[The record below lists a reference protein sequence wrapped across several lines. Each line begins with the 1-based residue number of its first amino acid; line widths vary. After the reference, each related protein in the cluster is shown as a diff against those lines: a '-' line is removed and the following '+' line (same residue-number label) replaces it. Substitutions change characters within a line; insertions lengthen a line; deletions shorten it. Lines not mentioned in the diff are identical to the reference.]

1 MYMEL
6 KEFIKST
13 IKQIAESVDEL
24 NQEFEGKQTFVN
36 PTNIKGIGEK
46 PYVPFAFTNYNVT
59 NIDFDLSVD
68 VENKEGT
75 TGKVGVLASV
85 IGVGVSS
92 TEGRVQ
98 HSESKVRF
106 TIPVILPSKKLD
118 PNKG

>member
-1 MYMEL
+1 
-6 KEFIKST
+6 
-13 IKQIAESVDEL
+13 
-24 NQEFEGKQTFVN
+24 
-36 PTNIKGIGEK
+36 
-46 PYVPFAFTNYNVT
+46 
-59 NIDFDLSVD
+59 

>member
-1 MYMEL
+1 MEL

-24 NQEFEGKQTFVN
+24 NQEFDGKQTFVN

-46 PYVPFAFTNYNVT
+46 PYVPFAFTDYNVT

-118 PNKG
+118 PNKD

>member
-1 MYMEL
+1 MEL

-24 NQEFEGKQTFVN
+24 NQEFDGKQTFVN

-46 PYVPFAFTNYNVT
+46 PYVPFAFTDYNVT

>member
-1 MYMEL
+1 MEL

-24 NQEFEGKQTFVN
+24 NQEFDGKQTFVN

-46 PYVPFAFTNYNVT
+46 PYVPFAFTDYNVT

-75 TGKVGVLASV
+75 TCKVGVLASV

>member
-1 MYMEL
+1 MEL

-13 IKQIAESVDEL
+13 IKQISESVDEL

-46 PYVPFAFTNYNVT
+46 PYVPFAFTDYNVT

>member
-1 MYMEL
+1 MEL

-24 NQEFEGKQTFVN
+24 NQEFDGKQTFVN

-46 PYVPFAFTNYNVT
+46 PYVPFAFTDYNVT

-75 TGKVGVLASV
+75 TGQVGVLASV

-106 TIPVILPSKKLD
+106 TIPVILPSKKLE

>member
-1 MYMEL
+1 MEL

-36 PTNIKGIGEK
+36 PTNIKGIGDK
-46 PYVPFAFTNYNVT
+46 PYVPFAFTDYNVT

>member
-1 MYMEL
+1 MEL

-24 NQEFEGKQTFVN
+24 NQEFDGKQTFVN

-46 PYVPFAFTNYNVT
+46 PYVPFAFTDYNVT

-118 PNKG
+118 LNKG

>member
-1 MYMEL
+1 MEL

-24 NQEFEGKQTFVN
+24 NQEFDGKQTFVN

>member
-1 MYMEL
+1 MEL

-24 NQEFEGKQTFVN
+24 NQEFDGKQTFVN
-36 PTNIKGIGEK
+36 STNIKGIGEK
-46 PYVPFAFTNYNVT
+46 PYVPFAFTDYNVT

>member
-1 MYMEL
+1 MEL

-24 NQEFEGKQTFVN
+24 NQEFDGKQTFVN

-46 PYVPFAFTNYNVT
+46 PYVPFAFTDYNVT

-106 TIPVILPSKKLD
+106 TIPVILPSKKLE

>member
-1 MYMEL
+1 ML
-6 KEFIKST
+6 IIKST

-24 NQEFEGKQTFVN
+24 NQEFDGKQTFVN

-46 PYVPFAFTNYNVT
+46 PYVPFAFTDYNVT

>member
-1 MYMEL
+1 MEL

-24 NQEFEGKQTFVN
+24 NQEFDGKQTFVN
-36 PTNIKGIGEK
+36 PTNIKGVRES
-46 PYVPFAFTNYNVT
+46 PHVPFAFTDYNVT

-106 TIPVILPSKKLD
+106 TIPVVLPSKKLD

>member
-1 MYMEL
+1 MEL

-46 PYVPFAFTNYNVT
+46 PYVPFAFTDYNVT

-106 TIPVILPSKKLD
+106 TIPVVLPSKKLA